1 MTDADSEGNL
11 PDDVPS
17 DETTPVT
24 NGDSDAAADDAST
37 PPEDALSTIVAETD
51 VPDEA
56 TLQRAVVALAEAA
69 DVDVPDRTDVEAVER
84 VVSDVGQTVDTL
96 DADIEELEADLET
109 VDDAVEE
116 LEADFDEK
124 VSDLRERVVQL
135 YRELERKPD
144 ADHDHPELA
153 AAASDAE
160 SAAREAHSRADTAA
174 EQSDSA
180 IERLEELTDRVD
192 DLERRLDEDVDR
204 KLSTVAGA
212 LVRAQRRLGK
222 LENASARRE
231 TLTTITDAANR
242 NGTEKATCGD
252 CDRPVRIA
260 LLRTPSC
267 PHCAADFGGFEPA
280 SGFFGT
286 ATLTIGDPPAL
297 EGDVAPKSGE
307 DLFEEG

>member
-1 MTDADSEGNL
+1 MTDADSESG
-11 PDDVPS
+11 VPGDAPS
-17 DETTPVT
+17 NETSPGK
-24 NGDSDAAADDAST
+24 NGGEDAAGEESAPRDD
-37 PPEDALSTIVAETD
+37 PLSSVVAATE

-56 TLQRAVVALAEAA
+56 TLRRAVVALAEAA
-69 DVDVPDRTDVEAVER
+69 DVDVTDRTDVEAVER
-84 VVSDVGQTVDTL
+84 VVSDVGATVETL
-96 DADIEELEADLET
+96 DADIEELEDDLDT
-109 VDDAVEE
+109 VNEAVEA
-116 LEADFDEK
+116 LEADLDEK
-124 VSDLRERVVQL
+124 VGDLRERVVQL
-135 YRELERKPD
+135 YRELEAKPD

-153 AAASDAE
+153 AAAADAE
-160 SAAREAHSRADTAA
+160 TAAREAHARADTAA
-174 EQSDSA
+174 EQSESA
-180 IERLEELTDRVD
+180 IERLAELAERVD

-231 TLTTITDAANR
+231 TLTTIADAANR

-260 LLRTPSC
+260 LLCTPSC
-267 PHCAADFGGFEPA
+267 PHCGADFGGFEPA

-297 EGDVAPKSGE
+297 EGDVAPKSGD
-307 DLFEEG
+307 DLFEDG